1 MRYFVVEVIDF
12 IDNAATGCGHGAR
25 IKRVSDML
33 ERLRVFLARSFG
45 GLPRNS
51 EDSWKVQAQRR
62 TPDASMVSP
71 SLSQTHIVPH
81 QSNCPVVSWP
91 EREIGVLLEAPQALR
106 IVKAII
112 RHLFDARPEG
122 GALAATCLR
131 LWNKYAV
138 DVYCRHL

>member
-12 IDNAATGCGHGAR
+12 IDNAPTDCRHGAR

-33 ERLRVFLARSFG
+33 ERLRVLLARSFG

-51 EDSWKVQAQRR
+51 ENSWEVQAQRR

-81 QSNCPVVSWP
+81 QTKCPVVSCS
-91 EREIGVLLEAPQALR
+91 ERVIGMLQEALQALR

-112 RHLFDARPEG
+112 RHLFDARPRRRVRSW
-122 GALAATCLR
+122 LR
-131 LWNKYAV
+131 
-138 DVYCRHL
+138 C